1 MCVCM
6 CVYVCVCVCMC
17 ICVELVRYLFTI
29 PGVGVFLSN
38 RICQDPLENFFGQQC
53 QRGRANG
60 NPSSSEFVRNTH
72 KHYESYQIHVEPYV
86 EIAGVMLPL
95 ILIF

>member
-1 MCVCM
+1 M
-6 CVYVCVCVCMC
+6 
-17 ICVELVRYLFTI
+17 ETHH
-29 PGVGVFLSN
+29 PLS
-38 RICQDPLENFFGQQC
+38 L
-53 QRGRANG
+53 
-60 NPSSSEFVRNTH
+60 SEID